1 MPASDSVPARLRA
14 IYDINLI
21 TAREHTG
28 RHEYDGVVQDLS
40 PGGVAAAL
48 ARLGNGADPDDAY
61 DAALLRAHEALIRFE
76 VEELEAH
83 RQNPMWHTANLD
95 LSCYDRE
102 YAPLEDREAAR
113 GRHLAAW
120 PDAVDAAIEALD
132 RVPAPLARALL
143 PSAEGLAASVPDG
156 APAAEAA
163 LAAHARFVAHIRNLA
178 ENGDPDASL
187 GAGRLAAYMGALE
200 GTAVDLGKLG
210 ERADAERDRLLG
222 LLAEA
227 CNRLRPGAAPRDVV
241 AELVR
246 DHPTEA
252 EAIYAEATAQIEEA
266 TRFALERDLIDDPG
280 GECLVGP
287 APPARRWAMAMMSWA
302 APYETDAPSWYYVTP
317 PDPEWPE
324 DEQNQWLQVF
334 SRTTLPA
341 ITVHEVTPGHFAH
354 GRFMRR
360 IESDYRR
367 SILSYAF
374 TEGWAHYAEE
384 LYVEEGFRADDPR
397 FTIGV
402 CIEALIRVT
411 RLAATIG
418 IHSGAMS
425 VDDAAQRFEHD
436 AFIEGP
442 AARQE
447 AERATYDPGYGAYT
461 WGKLAIRDL
470 RDRARSEWGSGFNY
484 RRFHHAML
492 DLGAPPLG
500 LLDHAL
506 A

>member
-1 MPASDSVPARLRA
+1 MPASNAVPARLRA
-14 IYDINLI
+14 LYDLNVAG
-21 TAREHTG
+21 AREGTG

-40 PGGVAAAL
+40 PAGVAAGL
-48 ARLGNGADPDDAY
+48 ARLGDGDDPEDSY
-61 DAALLRAHEALIRFE
+61 DASLLRAGEALVRHE
-76 VEELEAH
+76 LGTQEEH
-83 RQNPMWHTANLD
+83 RRSPFWHIANLD

-102 YAPLEDREAAR
+102 YAPEGEREASR
-113 GRHLAAW
+113 RRHLAGW
-120 PDAVDAAIEALD
+120 PDAVDAAIESLD
-132 RVPAPLARALL
+132 RVPAPVAKAML
-143 PSAEGLAASVPDG
+143 SSVEGLAEGVPAD
-156 APAAEAA
+156 APEAEAA
-163 LAAHARFVAHIRNLA
+163 LGAHARFVDHVRSFAA
-178 ENGDPDASL
+178 KGSPDASL
-187 GAGRLAAYMGALE
+187 GSAQLAALMGAYEATEVELGRLA
-200 GTAVDLGKLG
+200 
-210 ERADAERDRLLG
+210 ERADQERDRLRS
-222 LLAEA
+222 LLSDA
-227 CNRLRPGAAPRDVV
+227 CTALRPGVPPREVV
-241 AELVR
+241 EELLR

-252 EAIYAEATAQIEEA
+252 EVIYAEASAQIEEA
-266 TRFALERDLIDDPG
+266 TRFARERDLIDEPG

-302 APYETDAPSWYYVTP
+302 APYEPDSPSWYHVTP
-317 PDPEWPE
+317 PDPSWPE
-324 DEQNQWLQVF
+324 EEQDQWLQVF

-341 ITVHEVTPGHFAH
+341 ITVHEVTPGHYAH

-367 SILSYAF
+367 SIMSYAF
-374 TEGWAHYAEE
+374 VEGWAHYAEE

-411 RLAATIG
+411 RLASTIG

-425 VDDAAQRFEHD
+425 VEDATRRFEDDAFT
-436 AFIEGP
+436 EGP

-470 RDRARSEWGSGFNY
+470 RDRARSEWGSGFSY

-500 LLDHAL
+500 LLDQAL
-506 A
+506 S